1 MEFRPFGFSGLA
13 VVLVVVD
20 VGGQSVLKCPECA
33 DEGCGEDDDAADE
46 GGDEG
51 ET

>member
-13 VVLVVVD
+13 VELVVVD
-20 VGGQSVLKCPECA
+20 VGGHSVLQCPEGGHEC
-33 DEGCGEDDDAADE
+33 CGEDDDASDE
-46 GGDEG
+46 RDGEG